1 MGNFPKIIILIKR
14 GRSCSGAKL
23 VYHLCSHA
31 FLVFGLVGVPT
42 YTRRSASLS
51 NLLKL
56 LQICTVEDLLPMVGN
71 VGVSVG
77 AGLLFGLI
85 TMLVQHVGLFV
96 LGFHTGLLGG
106 IAGIVISRLL
116 GQTPDSMWVC
126 IGVFMASGIAGSMA
140 NLYFQKGMTTSGL
153 IALIQYVLNKIPVY
167 SKQL

>member
-1 MGNFPKIIILIKR
+1 
-14 GRSCSGAKL
+14 
-23 VYHLCSHA
+23 
-31 FLVFGLVGVPT
+31 
-42 YTRRSASLS
+42 
-51 NLLKL
+51 
-56 LQICTVEDLLPMVGN
+56 MVGN

-140 NLYFQKGMTTSGL
+140 NLYFQKGSVIHRFPPRTTNIVFGDSL
-153 IALIQYVLNKIPVY
+153 DYTLVFAE
-167 SKQL
+167 S